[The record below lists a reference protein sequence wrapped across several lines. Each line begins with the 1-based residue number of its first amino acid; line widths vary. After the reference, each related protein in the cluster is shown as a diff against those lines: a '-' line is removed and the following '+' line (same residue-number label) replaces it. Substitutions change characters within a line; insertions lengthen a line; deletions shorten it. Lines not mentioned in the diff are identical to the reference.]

1 MTPITLDELP
11 YPYCNLPTNG
21 KPLTPTH
28 LYDVAKPLLS
38 AVRGILTMCAAAA
51 GRNELPVEEMNYAF
65 SVMAG
70 QIAMVELLLTR
81 VEP

>member
-21 KPLTPTH
+21 KPLTLTH
-28 LYDVAKPLLS
+28 LYDISKPLLA
-38 AVRGILTMCAAAA
+38 AVRGILETCAAAA
-51 GRNELPVEEMNYAF
+51 GNDELPREAMAPVFA
-65 SVMAG
+65 VMAG
-70 QIAMVELLLTR
+70 QIAMIELLLTR